1 MSLIERAVDLL
12 GPAASQPQRT
22 RPAVPPAPFTVNE
35 GPALQEDL
43 IERLAARG
51 TGFQSPPAENGSSP
65 AVAPVDVP
73 AGVRDLSGGER
84 PRDEGIARA
93 PAARANGNSVT
104 IDLDRLQRQSIITP
118 GSGRTPMGESF
129 RRVKRHLLANIAN
142 ADPGAPANLVM
153 VTSPLANEGK
163 TFCAINLAIS
173 MAMEMERTVLLV
185 DADVAKPSVPSVLG
199 LKIDKGLMDVL
210 FQEGANLADV
220 LCRTNIDK
228 LTLLPAGKG
237 RHQATEMLASDAMG
251 ALLTEMSERYSDRI
265 IIFDSPPL
273 LAASES
279 SVLATR
285 MGQIVM
291 VVEAGKTTE
300 AALKE
305 SLTRVESCRNV
316 GLLLNKI
323 EGDLGLGGY
332 GYGYG
337 YGYGS

>member
-1 MSLIERAVDLL
+1 ML
-12 GPAASQPQRT
+12 GPANRPQRT
-22 RPAVPPAPFTVNE
+22 RAAAPMAPFTVNE
-35 GPALQEDL
+35 GPDLQEDL

-51 TGFQSPPAENGSSP
+51 APFQGPPAGKSGSAAPSADVADAAP
-65 AVAPVDVP
+65 APLGGGQDVGAVAPP
-73 AGVRDLSGGER
+73 PLVRTTGH
-84 PRDEGIARA
+84 
-93 PAARANGNSVT
+93 SVT

-129 RRVKRHLLANIAN
+129 RRVKRHVLANIA
-142 ADPGAPANLVM
+142 AAEPGTPANLVM

-199 LKIDKGLMDVL
+199 LKIDRGLMDVL
-210 FQEGANLADV
+210 FQQGADLSDV

-251 ALLTEMSERYSDRI
+251 ALLMEMSERYSDRI
-265 IIFDSPPL
+265 IVFDSPPL

-305 SLTRVESCRNV
+305 SLSRVESCRNV
-316 GLLLNKI
+316 GLLLNKV
-323 EGDLGLGGY
+323 EGAGLGGY

>member
-1 MSLIERAVDLL
+1 VNQPPRGRSAVSAPPP
-12 GPAASQPQRT
+12 PAAD
-22 RPAVPPAPFTVNE
+22 E
-35 GPALQEDL
+35 GPALREDL
-43 IERLAARG
+43 IERIAARG
-51 TGFQSPPAENGSSP
+51 GEFQSIPADAELSRGTPLEETPEPLHESS
-65 AVAPVDVP
+65 
-73 AGVRDLSGGER
+73 E
-84 PRDEGIARA
+84 PRSDIEPLTGRTST
-93 PAARANGNSVT
+93 RSVT
-104 IDLDRLQRQSIITP
+104 IDLDRLQRNSIITP
-118 GSGRTPMGESF
+118 GSARTPMGESF
-129 RRVKRHLLANIAN
+129 RRVKRHVLANIAS
-142 ADPGAPANLVM
+142 AEPGMPANLVM

-199 LKIDKGLMDVL
+199 LKMEKGLMDVL
-210 FQEGANLADV
+210 FQQGADLSDV

-237 RHQATEMLASDAMG
+237 RHHATEMLASDAMG
-251 ALLTEMSERYSDRI
+251 AMLMEMAERYSDRI

-273 LAASES
+273 LAASEAT
-279 SVLATR
+279 VLATR

-291 VVEAGKTTE
+291 VVESGKTTE

-305 SLTRVESCRNV
+305 SLTRIESCRNV

-323 EGDLGLGGY
+323 EGAGIAGGY

>member
-1 MSLIERAVDLL
+1 ML
-12 GPAASQPQRT
+12 GPARPPQRS
-22 RPAVPPAPFTVNE
+22 RSSVPDASFTVDE

-43 IERLAARG
+43 IERLASRGVPFQAR
-51 TGFQSPPAENGSSP
+51 PAENEFSP
-65 AVAPVDVP
+65 ERAARSAQSEMPGPFGDEGPGDATIAPAPV
-73 AGVRDLSGGER
+73 
-84 PRDEGIARA
+84 ARTSVQ
-93 PAARANGNSVT
+93 SVT

-118 GSGRTPMGESF
+118 GGGRTPMGESF
-129 RRVKRHLLANIAN
+129 RRVKRHVLANIAN
-142 ADPGAPANLVM
+142 AEPGSPANLVM

-199 LKIDKGLMDVL
+199 LKIDRGLMDVL
-210 FQEGANLADV
+210 FQQGADLSDV

-265 IIFDSPPL
+265 IVFDSPPL

-279 SVLATR
+279 GVLATR

-323 EGDLGLGGY
+323 EGAGLGLGGY

>member
-1 MSLIERAVDLL
+1 ML
-12 GPAASQPQRT
+12 GPAGPPQRS
-22 RPAVPPAPFTVNE
+22 RSAVPMAPFTVEE

-51 TGFQSPPAENGSSP
+51 LPFQARPAENEFSP
-65 AVAPVDVP
+65 MPAAPSAEP
-73 AGVRDLSGGER
+73 AGAIPGPAG
-84 PRDEGIARA
+84 DEG
-93 PAARANGNSVT
+93 PAGAAITATPLIRTSGHSVT

-118 GSGRTPMGESF
+118 GSGRTPTGESF
-129 RRVKRHLLANIAN
+129 RRVKRHVLANIAN
-142 ADPGAPANLVM
+142 AEPGAPANLVM

-199 LKIDKGLMDVL
+199 LKIDRGLMDVL
-210 FQEGANLADV
+210 FQQGADLSDV

-251 ALLTEMSERYSDRI
+251 ALLMEMSERYSDRI
-265 IIFDSPPL
+265 IVFDSPPL

-279 SVLATR
+279 GVLATR

-323 EGDLGLGGY
+323 EGAGLGLGGY

>member
-1 MSLIERAVDLL
+1 
-12 GPAASQPQRT
+12 
-22 RPAVPPAPFTVNE
+22 
-35 GPALQEDL
+35 
-43 IERLAARG
+43 
-51 TGFQSPPAENGSSP
+51 
-65 AVAPVDVP
+65 
-73 AGVRDLSGGER
+73 
-84 PRDEGIARA
+84 
-93 PAARANGNSVT
+93 
-104 IDLDRLQRQSIITP
+104 
-118 GSGRTPMGESF
+118 
-129 RRVKRHLLANIAN
+129 KRHVLANIAS
-142 ADPGAPANLVM
+142 AEPGTPANLVM

-199 LKIDKGLMDVL
+199 LKMDKGLMDVL
-210 FQEGANLADV
+210 FKEGAALPDV
-220 LCRTNIDK
+220 LCKTNIDK

-251 ALLTEMSERYSDRI
+251 ALLMEMSVRYSDRI
-265 IIFDSPPL
+265 IVFDSPPL

-305 SLTRVESCRNV
+305 SLTRIESCRNV
-316 GLLLNKI
+316 GLLLNKV
-323 EGDLGLGGY
+323 ESTGLGGY

-337 YGYGS
+337 YGYG

>member
-1 MSLIERAVDLL
+1 MPPLTVD
-12 GPAASQPQRT
+12 
-22 RPAVPPAPFTVNE
+22 E
-35 GPALQEDL
+35 GPALRDDL

-51 TGFQSPPAENGSSP
+51 TPSP
-65 AVAPVDVP
+65 ASDAGSEASDALAGIP
-73 AGVRDLSGGER
+73 AGAGPEVAVSPGER
-84 PRDEGIARA
+84 GDMRA
-93 PAARANGNSVT
+93 PAGARSTGNFIT

-118 GSGRTPMGESF
+118 GSGRTQMGESF
-129 RRVKRHLLANIAN
+129 RRVKRHVLANIAN
-142 ADPGAPANLVM
+142 AEPGVPANLVM

-199 LKIDKGLMDVL
+199 LKLDRGLMDVL
-210 FQEGANLADV
+210 FQQGADLSDV

-237 RHQATEMLASDAMG
+237 RHHATEMLASDAMG
-251 ALLTEMSERYSDRI
+251 VLLTEMSERYSDRI
-265 IIFDSPPL
+265 IVFDSPPL

-305 SLTRVESCRNV
+305 SLSRVDSCRNV

-323 EGDLGLGGY
+323 EGAGLGLGGY

>member
-1 MSLIERAVDLL
+1 MSLIERAADML
-12 GPAASQPQRT
+12 GTTVQPQRKPSAKLPGEY
-22 RPAVPPAPFTVNE
+22 REEPEP
-35 GPALQEDL
+35 DL
-43 IERLAARG
+43 IERVVSS
-51 TGFQSPPAENGSSP
+51 TG
-65 AVAPVDVP
+65 APVHALPVQTDP
-73 AGVRDLSGGER
+73 ASFPEDGRSGEE
-84 PRDEGIARA
+84 PQ
-93 PAARANGNSVT
+93 PAARVTARSVT

-118 GSGRTPMGESF
+118 GSGRTQMGESF
-129 RRVKRHLLANIAN
+129 RRVKRHILANIAN
-142 ADPGAPANLVM
+142 AEPGLPANLVM

-163 TFCAINLAIS
+163 TFCAINLALS
-173 MAMEMERTVLLV
+173 MAMEMEKTVLLV

-199 LKIDKGLMDVL
+199 LKIEKGLMDVL
-210 FQEGANLADV
+210 FQEGSDLSDV

-251 ALLTEMSERYSDRI
+251 ALLQEMAERYGDRI
-265 IIFDSPPL
+265 IVFDSPPL

-300 AALKE
+300 TALKE
-305 SLTRVESCRNV
+305 SLTLIESCRNV
-316 GLLLNKI
+316 GLLLNKV
-323 EGDLGLGGY
+323 EGSGLGSGGY

>member
-1 MSLIERAVDLL
+1 
-12 GPAASQPQRT
+12 
-22 RPAVPPAPFTVNE
+22 
-35 GPALQEDL
+35 
-43 IERLAARG
+43 
-51 TGFQSPPAENGSSP
+51 
-65 AVAPVDVP
+65 
-73 AGVRDLSGGER
+73 
-84 PRDEGIARA
+84 
-93 PAARANGNSVT
+93 
-104 IDLDRLQRQSIITP
+104 
-118 GSGRTPMGESF
+118 MGESF
-129 RRVKRHLLANIAN
+129 RRVKRHVLANIAN
-142 ADPGAPANLVM
+142 AEPGVPANLVM

-199 LKIDKGLMDVL
+199 LKIERGLMDVL
-210 FQEGANLADV
+210 FQQGVDLSDV

-237 RHQATEMLASDAMG
+237 RHHATEMLASDAMG
-251 ALLTEMSERYSDRI
+251 ALLQEMAERYSDRI

-300 AALKE
+300 TALKE
-305 SLTRVESCRNV
+305 SLTRIESCRNV

-323 EGDLGLGGY
+323 EGAGVGLRRLRLRLRLRVWLVAEPADDRGGARAA
-332 GYGYG
+332 GVPA
-337 YGYGS
+337 GSCGCCRRPRCCRAAHCRPPGRRSSRLPRALSLAQTYTDNVSARAAGSASRATGSRRCGPACPSPTTGPS

>member
-1 MSLIERAVDLL
+1 ML
-12 GPAASQPQRT
+12 GPSGEQRRRASAP
-22 RPAVPPAPFTVNE
+22 PSPLPPAE
-35 GPALQEDL
+35 EAPAYQTDL
-43 IERLAARG
+43 IERIASRALPSRGPGVENEFPLDLPHDAADALPG
-51 TGFQSPPAENGSSP
+51 GA
-65 AVAPVDVP
+65 AP
-73 AGVRDLSGGER
+73 
-84 PRDEGIARA
+84 A
-93 PAARANGNSVT
+93 PAARTTAHSVT

-118 GSGRTPMGESF
+118 GSGRTPIAESF
-129 RRVKRHLLANIAN
+129 RRVKRHILANIAN
-142 ADPGAPANLVM
+142 AEPGVPANLVM

-173 MAMEMERTVLLV
+173 MAMEMERTVLMV
-185 DADVAKPSVPSVLG
+185 DADVAKPSVPAVLG
-199 LKIDKGLMDVL
+199 LKIEKGLMDVL
-210 FQEGANLADV
+210 FQDGATLADV
-220 LCRTNIDK
+220 LCKTNIDK

-237 RHQATEMLASDAMG
+237 RHQATELLASDAMG
-251 ALLTEMSERYSDRI
+251 ALLQEMAERYSDRI

-273 LAASES
+273 LSASEAA
-279 SVLATR
+279 VLATR

-300 AALKE
+300 SALKE

-323 EGDLGLGGY
+323 EGSGLGYGSY

>member
-51 TGFQSPPAENGSSP
+51 TGFQSPPAENGSSS
-65 AVAPVDVP
+65 AVAPV
-73 AGVRDLSGGER
+73 LSGGER
-84 PRDEGIARA
+84 PGDEGIARA
-93 PAARANGNSVT
+93 PAARATGNNIT
-104 IDLDRLQRQSIITP
+104 IDFARLQRQSIITP

-142 ADPGAPANLVM
+142 AEPGAPANLVM

-210 FQEGANLADV
+210 FQEGANLSDV

-237 RHQATEMLASDAMG
+237 RHQATEILASDAMG

-265 IIFDSPPL
+265 IVFDSPPL
-273 LAASES
+273 LAASEA

-305 SLTRVESCRNV
+305 SLTRIESCRNV

-323 EGDLGLGGY
+323 EGAGLGLGGY

>member
-1 MSLIERAVDLL
+1 MSLIERVADML
-12 GPAASQPQRT
+12 GPVSQPQRS
-22 RPAVPPAPFTVNE
+22 RPAVPMPPLTVDE
-35 GPALQEDL
+35 GPELREDL

-51 TGFQSPPAENGSSP
+51 VQEPSAESAAAAEALALEAIAGRP
-65 AVAPVDVP
+65 RVTEAPAPVP
-73 AGVRDLSGGER
+73 GRTSA
-84 PRDEGIARA
+84 
-93 PAARANGNSVT
+93 NSVT
-104 IDLDRLQRQSIITP
+104 IDLDRLQRQSIISP
-118 GSGRTPMGESF
+118 GSGRTPMAESF
-129 RRVKRHLLANIAN
+129 RRVKRHVLANIAN
-142 ADPGAPANLVM
+142 AEPGIPANLVM

-163 TFCAINLAIS
+163 TFCTINLAIS

-199 LKIDKGLMDVL
+199 LKMEKGLMDVL
-210 FQEGANLADV
+210 FQEGADLSDV
-220 LCRTNIDK
+220 LCRTNIEK
-228 LTLLPAGKG
+228 LTLLPAGKA

-251 ALLTEMSERYSDRI
+251 ALLTEMAERYSDRI

-305 SLTRVESCRNV
+305 SLTRIESCRNV
-316 GLLLNKI
+316 GLLLNKV
-323 EGDLGLGGY
+323 ESAGLGLGGY

>member
-1 MSLIERAVDLL
+1 VSLIERVADKL
-12 GPAASQPQRT
+12 GPMGRQSRRNRAAAPL
-22 RPAVPPAPFTVNE
+22 PPVEADD
-35 GPALQEDL
+35 G
-43 IERLAARG
+43 LAARELVIERAAARG
-51 TGFQSPPAENGSSP
+51 VQFPPVSTESEP
-65 AVAPVDVP
+65 
-73 AGVRDLSGGER
+73 LL
-84 PRDEGIARA
+84 GIAAEARSGSFGDDA
-93 PAARANGNSVT
+93 PRSAARTTQQAVN
-104 IDLDRLQRQSIITP
+104 IDLDRLQRQSIIVP
-118 GSGRTPMGESF
+118 GSGRTPMSESF
-129 RRVKRHLLANIAN
+129 RRVKRHVLANIAN
-142 ADPGAPANLVM
+142 AEPGSPANLVM

-163 TFCAINLAIS
+163 TFCTINLAIS

-199 LKIDKGLMDVL
+199 IRIERGLMDVL
-210 FQEGANLADV
+210 FEQGIDLSSV

-228 LTLLPAGKG
+228 LTFLPAGKG
-237 RHQATEMLASDAMG
+237 RHHATEMLASDAMG
-251 ALLTEMSERYSDRI
+251 AMLQEMAERYSDRI

-305 SLTRVESCRNV
+305 SLNRIEQCRNV

-323 EGDLGLGGY
+323 EGAGLGYGGY